1 MQAGDLFFGKIIG
14 EVIFRSAKMKIRL
27 DNLLHRAQSEFVLF
41 MRYLFIMPFVW
52 LGAIVSVN
60 GALLEVSVTATNLDQ
75 PDYTFT
81 ITTNAAQG
89 GTAFH
94 VIITAKTHNIPTNS
108 SVNLEVVGDQE
119 FSADTGIPPMMGRA
133 APPVKV
139 SLKKSKRIWQADFM
153 VPRQQLTDHGLLCMF
168 AEGFDDETGGVID
181 AKTVT
186 FYEIKIREFV
196 SPEKFFSQPLEPIT
210 RKDLLAMWQ
219 HDTTWISWMPTNWA
233 AWYRADPN
241 RMAQLAI
248 NSISHCYYMGTGNRS
263 GYDYVA
269 IVGGPHT
276 FGKGSYQRVAVR
288 GGELP
293 IESRH
298 PVTDFATDDFSEMT
312 GHTNNWQEIDMSK
325 PCLSGCLPKSKI

>member
-1 MQAGDLFFGKIIG
+1 MRFPAR
-14 EVIFRSAKMKIRL
+14 VKMKIRL
-27 DNLLHRAQSEFVLF
+27 DNLLRPAQSEFVPF
-41 MRYLFIMPFVW
+41 MRYLFVMPFVW
-52 LGAIVSVN
+52 LAAVASAN
-60 GALLEVSVTATNLDQ
+60 GALPEVSVTSTNLDL

-81 ITTNAAQG
+81 ITTNAAEG
-89 GTAFH
+89 GIAFH

-108 SVNLEVVGDQE
+108 SVNLEVVGDEE
-119 FSADTGIPPMMGRA
+119 FSADIGNPPMMWRA
-133 APPVKV
+133 APPVRV
-139 SLKKSKRIWQADFM
+139 SLKKSKRIWQADFI
-153 VPRQQLTDHGLLCMF
+153 VPRQQLTYPGLFCLF
-168 AEGFDDETGGVID
+168 AEGYDGETGGVID

-186 FYEIKIREFV
+186 FYEIKIQDFV
-196 SPEKFFSQPLEPIT
+196 SPRAVVTSPAAPIT
-210 RKDLLAMWQ
+210 PKDLLAMWQ
-219 HDTTWISWMPTNWA
+219 HDTNWISWMPTNWA

-276 FGKGSYQRVAVR
+276 FGKGSYQRVTVR

-325 PCLSGCLPKSKI
+325 L